1 MRGGVLPRRDKA
13 LSRGGASVRLLGGC
27 LLAGA
32 GVWSGLL
39 AAGRLAASASRCGD
53 WCRMLELMS
62 FELTRF
68 RTPLPELFE
77 TLSAR
82 LDGIPGEVCERAAS
96 GLAAEN
102 GFQAV
107 WREALADVPPE
118 EREILR
124 PLGDVLGYF
133 GAEEQAACV
142 DAAHARMTA
151 LWQERQR
158 TRRERS
164 RVCVGVLSAGGL
176 LLAVLLM

>member
-1 MRGGVLPRRDKA
+1 MCGGVLPRRDTA
-13 LSRGGASVRLLGGC
+13 LPRRGAAVKLLGGC
-27 LLAGA
+27 LLAWA
-32 GVWSGLL
+32 GVWSGLM
-39 AAGRLAASASRCGD
+39 AAGRLAASVSRCGD
-53 WCRMLELMS
+53 WCRMLEILS

-68 RTPLPELFE
+68 RTPLPELFGS
-77 TLSAR
+77 LSDR
-82 LDGIPGEVCERAAS
+82 LEGMPGEVCERAAS
-96 GLAAEN
+96 GLEED

-107 WREALADVPPE
+107 WREALSDVPPE

-124 PLGDVLGYF
+124 PLGDVLGRF

-142 DAAHARMTA
+142 DAALERMTA

-164 RVCVGVLSAGGL
+164 RVYVGVLSAGGL